1 MKTRVQKWGNSL
13 AVRIPQSMAVDLGL
27 SAGSTA
33 ELRMH
38 EGKLEVIPLAEA
50 ATELERLLELV
61 TEDNLHGEIETGK
74 PVGREE
80 W

>member
-13 AVRIPQSMAVDLGL
+13 AVRIPQSMAADLGL
-27 SAGSTA
+27 SAGSPA

-38 EGKLEVIPLAEA
+38 DGKLEVMPLAEA

-74 PVGREE
+74 PV
-80 W
+80 

>member
-13 AVRIPQSMAVDLGL
+13 ALRIPLSVAVDLGL
-27 SAGSTA
+27 SEGSTA
-33 ELRMH
+33 ELRTNA
-38 EGKLEVIPLAEA
+38 GKLEVIPVTEA
-50 ATELERLLELV
+50 AAELDRLLELV
-61 TEDNLHGEIETGK
+61 TEDNLHGEVDTGK

>member
-1 MKTRVQKWGNSL
+1 
-13 AVRIPQSMAVDLGL
+13 
-27 SAGSTA
+27 
-33 ELRMH
+33 MH
-38 EGKLEVIPLAEA
+38 DGKLEVIPVTEA

-61 TEDNLHGEIETGK
+61 TEDNLHGEVDTGK